1 MLRALVVPLLVG
13 ACGFASFVSG
23 IVLFSAGLTAAD
35 AGNGSGD
42 AAWPLALIGV
52 GAALVIFAL
61 MASGPFFNARQMG
74 LNDKM
79 CCFPACRGKRHFVLV
94 DCVV

>member
-61 MASGPFFNARQMG
+61 MASGPLFNARQME
-74 LNDKM
+74 
-79 CCFPACRGKRHFVLV
+79 RS
-94 DCVV
+94 

>member
-23 IVLFSAGLTAAD
+23 TVLFFAGLNAAD
-35 AGNGSGD
+35 AGDGSGN

-52 GAALVIFAL
+52 GTTLVIFAL
-61 MASGPFFNARQMG
+61 MASGPFFNARQMESS
-74 LNDKM
+74 
-79 CCFPACRGKRHFVLV
+79 
-94 DCVV
+94 

>member
-61 MASGPFFNARQMG
+61 MASGPFLMP
-74 LNDKM
+74 DKWRA
-79 CCFPACRGKRHFVLV
+79 PKVGPVRIESTWLK
-94 DCVV
+94 

>member
-35 AGNGSGD
+35 AGDGSGD

-61 MASGPFFNARQMG
+61 MASGPFLMP
-74 LNDKM
+74 DKWRA
-79 CCFPACRGKRHFVLV
+79 PKVGPVRIESTWLK
-94 DCVV
+94 

>member
-23 IVLFSAGLTAAD
+23 TVLFFAGLNAAD
-35 AGNGSGD
+35 AGDGSGN

-52 GAALVIFAL
+52 GAALVIFAHDGFW
-61 MASGPFFNARQMG
+61 SVFNARQME
-74 LNDKM
+74 
-79 CCFPACRGKRHFVLV
+79 RS
-94 DCVV
+94 